1 MTNIPAAATVVS
13 STELHARTIA
23 WWEELG
29 AMKGR

>member
-1 MTNIPAAATVVS
+1 MTVVS

-29 AMKGR
+29 AMRGR